1 MTQVEVYRSPDG
13 MLCGFTA
20 QGHAGARK
28 SRGYDLV
35 CAGISALTQTGVN
48 ALETVAGVTPKV
60 IVEDGFLTCTLP
72 QGMTQEEKMRSDIVL
87 RTVTQGLI
95 DIQTAYPAH
104 IRVAYKDWR

>member
-1 MTQVEVYRSPDG
+1 MTHVEVYRSPDG
-13 MLCGFTA
+13 LLCGFTA

-48 ALETVAGVTPKV
+48 ALETVAGVKPQVT
-60 IVEDGFLTCTLP
+60 VEDGFLSCRLP
-72 QGMTQEEKMRSDIVL
+72 QGLSQEEKVRADIVL
-87 RTVTQGLI
+87 GTVTQGLM

-104 IRVAYKDWR
+104 IRVAYKEWR